1 MEGGAMR
8 KLPRNATSRF
18 TLIELPFDRPRIIR
32 SKFTL
37 IELLLVIAIIAILAS
52 MLLPALTSARRRAK
66 LVVCMSNIRQNIGG
80 FTNWA
85 MSNDGNYH
93 ALNNNSV
100 STAAG
105 LLWKSGHPAD
115 EQEWLDDFIQE
126 EAGGSWEIMFCP
138 WQLHKTSGYV
148 PNDATAEYAGQKY
161 VDQLYCNGT
170 WEFYYMGYSRFAY
183 WEPASPPS
191 NFWDDSG
198 HPDGGPIDQIDGRGS
213 LDVVL
218 TDSVY
223 HVNGSAVTWAH
234 AEEDTWYHYEE
245 RITEMNVGYADG
257 HVELHRHANNL
268 TTGVGWS
275 GSASWGPYRSCDG
288 YWINHTGNQQYFVY

>member
-1 MEGGAMR
+1 MKRFPEVMGGI
-8 KLPRNATSRF
+8 F
-18 TLIELPFDRPRIIR
+18 LI
-32 SKFTL
+32 
-37 IELLLVIAIIAILAS
+37 VS
-52 MLLPALTSARRRAK
+52 MTGCCYSPAYIDP
-66 LVVCMSNIRQNIGG
+66 MSGIPYGG
-80 FTNWA
+80 N
-85 MSNDGNYH
+85 
-93 ALNNNSV
+93 
-100 STAAG
+100 
-105 LLWKSGHPAD
+105 
-115 EQEWLDDFIQE
+115 
-126 EAGGSWEIMFCP
+126 
-138 WQLHKTSGYV
+138 
-148 PNDATAEYAGQKY
+148 
-161 VDQLYCNGT
+161 
-170 WEFYYMGYSRFAY
+170 

-198 HPDGGPIDQIDGRGS
+198 HPDGGPIDQMDGRGS

-275 GSASWGPYRSCDG
+275 GSASWGPYRNCEG